1 MNAATPPSQSKQ
13 NEVPPTT
20 GSEIAPITPPLTHST
35 PPLLKKAGLPH
46 SACFHDLRHTCVTL
60 LRPKNV
66 NPKVVEEML
75 DHANISQTMD
85 IYSHVL
91 PNMQYEAASVMES
104 ALT

>member
-13 NEVPPTT
+13 NEVSLAT
-20 GSEIAPITPPLTHST
+20 GSEIVPITPPLTPSK
-35 PPLLKKAGLPH
+35 PLLKKAGLTH
-46 SACFHDLRHTCVTL
+46 SARLYDLRHTCVTL
-60 LRPKNV
+60 LRPKNA

-85 IYSHVL
+85 IYYHVL
-91 PNMQYEAASVMES
+91 PSMQDEAVAAIES